1 MDPAWDVGPQTE
13 PTASLN
19 EHVMLAVSAEVL
31 SFGSFCSIMQLYK
44 SGIYIFVAPCTVFG
58 VVHFLCVRFSY
69 VPFEWETYFIQN
81 QHELHSLSG
90 F

>member
-31 SFGSFCSIMQLYK
+31 SFGSFCILCNYTSPDLHIC
-44 SGIYIFVAPCTVFG
+44 CTVFS